1 MPKKRLTFIDLYEVR
16 PLENATKE
24 YIDQNYRDLNGKV
37 FFDNDSRQFLI
48 ATPKPILKPT
58 NRN

>member
-1 MPKKRLTFIDLYEVR
+1 METLEDLYEVR
-16 PLENATKE
+16 PLGNATKE
-24 YIDQNYRDLNGKV
+24 YIDQNYRELNGKV